1 MARTVSIGADDFQYI
16 RNEYFYID
24 KTGFLKEW
32 WESGDKITLITR
44 PRRFGKTLNMT
55 ERFFSN
61 RYENQGKLFEGL
73 SIWKEEKYRKLQGT
87 YPVISISFAKV
98 KENNYKEAKKRIYQI
113 ISSLYS
119 QNVFLEKSELLDERE
134 KNFFYSVGNDMQ
146 EAYLGGYWKE
156 MVDFMRSLFNSTFKT
171 NTYLERAIMTGIT
184 RVGKASM
191 FSDLNNLKVVTT
203 TSEKYAC
210 CFGFTEKE
218 VFAAL
223 EEFELSDQK
232 EEVKFWYDGFMF
244 GKHADI
250 YNPWS
255 ICNFL
260 DTGEFMPY
268 WVNTSSNSL
277 VSRLIQESEPE
288 IIFFQI

>member
-1 MARTVSIGADDFQYI
+1 M
-16 RNEYFYID
+16 
-24 KTGFLKEW
+24 
-32 WESGDKITLITR
+32 
-44 PRRFGKTLNMT
+44 
-55 ERFFSN
+55 
-61 RYENQGKLFEGL
+61 LF
-73 SIWKEEKYRKLQGT
+73 W
-87 YPVISISFAKV
+87 V
-98 KENNYKEAKKRIYQI
+98 
-113 ISSLYS
+113 
-119 QNVFLEKSELLDERE
+119 
-134 KNFFYSVGNDMQ
+134 
-146 EAYLGGYWKE
+146 
-156 MVDFMRSLFNSTFKT
+156 
-171 NTYLERAIMTGIT
+171 
-184 RVGKASM
+184 
-191 FSDLNNLKVVTT
+191 
-203 TSEKYAC
+203 
-210 CFGFTEKE
+210 TEKE

-288 IIFFQI
+288 IKMQMEDLMQDKSLCMELDEELIFESKET